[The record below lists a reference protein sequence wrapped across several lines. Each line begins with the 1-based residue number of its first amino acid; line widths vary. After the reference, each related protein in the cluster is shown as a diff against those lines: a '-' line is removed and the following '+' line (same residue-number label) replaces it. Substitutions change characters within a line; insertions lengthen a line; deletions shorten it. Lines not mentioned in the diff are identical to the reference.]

1 MKKYVLAGFVL
12 AMTGLGQAV
21 ENWPQF
27 RGPDGQGHADEAR
40 LPTTWNT
47 HQNVTWR
54 TILPGIGWSSPVI
67 WGGQI
72 WMTTATEGGRSLRAL
87 CVDKASGKLL
97 HDVEVFTRAKPMEI
111 QTKNSHAS
119 PTPVIEAGRVYVN
132 FGTSGT
138 ACLDTTTG
146 EILWRS
152 TELQLE
158 HLVGPGSS
166 PVLYHDLLVLT
177 CDGSDVQYVAALHK
191 ASGKLAWKT
200 PRSGKL
206 REQPDVRKA
215 YCTPLAVSV
224 GGQDQLI
231 IPGADWVYGY
241 EPLTGKELWRV
252 GYLGFSTVPRPV
264 TGHGLVY
271 ICTGFM
277 RSELWAIRLGGV
289 GDVTTSHV
297 AWKST
302 KKMPLKPSPL
312 LVGDELYTVSDT
324 SNLTCFDAQRGK
336 VLWEQRLGGNFSA
349 SPIIANGRIYFWSEE
364 GKTTVLATGRE
375 FKLLTA
381 NELKERI
388 MASPAVSGNTLFLR
402 TDKALYRIEEQPRP

>member
-1 MKKYVLAGFVL
+1 MKTVAVLGL
-12 AMTGLGQAV
+12 ALALTGLGRAV

-27 RGPDGQGHADEAR
+27 RGPDGQGHADEAK
-40 LPTTWNT
+40 LPPTWSTN
-47 HQNVTWR
+47 QNITWR
-54 TILPGIGWSSPVI
+54 TALPGTGWSSPVI
-67 WGGQI
+67 WGNQI
-72 WMTTATEGGRSLRAL
+72 WMTTATEGGRSLHAL
-87 CVDKASGKLL
+87 CVDKTSGKLL
-97 HDVEVFTRAKPMEI
+97 HDVEIFTRTKPMEI

-119 PTPVIEAGRVYVN
+119 PTPVIEEGRVYVN

-138 ACLDTTTG
+138 ACLDTTSG
-146 EILWRS
+146 KILWRS
-152 TELQLE
+152 TELQID

-166 PVLYHDLLVLT
+166 PVLYQDLLVLT

-191 ASGKLAWKT
+191 DTGKLAWKT

-206 REQPDVRKA
+206 REKADVKKA
-215 YCTPLAVSV
+215 FCTPLAVSV

-264 TGHGLVY
+264 VGHGMVY

-277 RSELWAIRLGGV
+277 LSELWAIKLGGT
-289 GDVTTSHV
+289 GDVTQSHV
-297 AWKST
+297 AWKVT

-312 LVGDELYTVSDT
+312 LAGDELYVVSDT
-324 SNLTCFDAQRGK
+324 SNLTCLDAQTGK
-336 VLWEQRLGGNFSA
+336 ILWEQRLGGNFSA
-349 SPIIANGRIYFWSEE
+349 SPIIANGHIYFSSEE
-364 GKTTVLATGRE
+364 GKTSVLAPGRE
-375 FKLLTA
+375 FKLLAT

-388 MASPAVSGNTLFLR
+388 MASPAVSGNTLYLR
-402 TDKALYRIEEQPRP
+402 TDKALYRIEEQKP